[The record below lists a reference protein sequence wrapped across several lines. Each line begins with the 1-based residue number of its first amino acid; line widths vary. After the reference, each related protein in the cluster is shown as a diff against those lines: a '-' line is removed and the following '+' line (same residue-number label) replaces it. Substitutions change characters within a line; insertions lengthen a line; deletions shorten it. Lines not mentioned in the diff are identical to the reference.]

1 MAVKART
8 QFAKITY
15 MKIKSAIIYLNR
27 TKEQNGKLCAAL
39 EKTFDSLGIQ
49 HYVADYKSSQGE
61 IKEGTDLAV
70 CLGGDGT
77 LLRAARAAA
86 GTGVKVIGINSGSL
100 GFLSASEA
108 TNNFTEIIE
117 AILKGNVNEQERMLL
132 GITITRNGQTAF
144 TDCAL
149 NECVIKTCQARA
161 VTLSASYAGEEIK
174 EFFGDG
180 LIISTPTGST
190 AYNLAAGGPIAYP
203 TLDAFILTP
212 ICPHTLAQRP
222 LVLPAHKP
230 VTIQIAPKKPD
241 IALVLSL
248 DGQINFTPNYGDTL
262 TITKNKGSVCILY
275 PKGYGF
281 FNTLTAKLKWGSR

>member
-1 MAVKART
+1 
-8 QFAKITY
+8 

-27 TKEQNGKLCAAL
+27 TKEQTGKLCAAL
-39 EKTFDSLGIQ
+39 QKTLETLGIE
-49 HYVADYKSSQGE
+49 HYVADYKCTRGE
-61 IKEGTDLAV
+61 IKKGTDLAI
-70 CLGGDGT
+70 CLGGNGT

-86 GTGVKVIGINSGSL
+86 GSNVKVIGINSGSL

-108 TNNFTEIIE
+108 TNNFLNIIE
-117 AILKGNVNEQERMLL
+117 TILKGKVQKQERMLL
-132 GITITRNGQTAF
+132 DITLTRNGKVAF
-144 TDCAL
+144 KDCAL

-161 VTLSASYAGEEIK
+161 ITLSARYGQEDIK
-174 EFFGDG
+174 DFFGDG
-180 LIISTPTGST
+180 LIIATPTGST

-222 LVLPAHKP
+222 LVLPAQKP
-230 VTIQIAPKKPD
+230 LTINISPKKPD

-262 TITKNKGSVCILY
+262 TITKHKGSVCILY
-275 PKGYGF
+275 PKEYGF

>member
-1 MAVKART
+1 
-8 QFAKITY
+8 

-27 TKEQNGKLCAAL
+27 TKEQNANICASL
-39 EKTFDSLGIQ
+39 EKTFDNFGIH
-49 HYVADYKSSQGE
+49 HYVADYKSGAGE
-61 IKEGTDLAV
+61 IKQGTDLAV

-117 AILKGNVNEQERMLL
+117 AILKDKVQQQERMLL
-132 GITITRNGQTAF
+132 DVTLTRNGATAF
-144 TDCAL
+144 KDCAL

-161 VTLSASYAGEEIK
+161 VTLSANYAGEEIK

-222 LVLPAHKP
+222 LVLPAQKP
-230 VTIQIAPKKPD
+230 LTIQISPKKPD
-241 IALVLSL
+241 ISLVVSL

-262 TITKNKGSVCILY
+262 TITKHKGSVCILY
-275 PKGYGF
+275 PQEYGF

>member
-1 MAVKART
+1 
-8 QFAKITY
+8 

-39 EKTFDSLGIQ
+39 QKTLDAFDIK
-49 HYVADYKSSQGE
+49 HYVADYKSTRGE
-61 IKEGTDLAV
+61 IKKGTDLAI

-86 GTGVKVIGINSGSL
+86 GKDVKIIGINSGSL
-100 GFLSASEA
+100 GFLSSSEA
-108 TNNFTEIIE
+108 TNNFTTIIE
-117 AILKGNVNEQERMLL
+117 TILKGKVQKQERMLL
-132 GITITRNGQTAF
+132 DITLTRNGKTEF
-144 TDCAL
+144 KDCAL

-222 LVLPAHKP
+222 LVLPADKP
-230 VTIQIAPKKPD
+230 LTIEISPKKPD

-262 TITKNKGSVCILY
+262 TITKHKGSVCILY
-275 PKGYGF
+275 PKEYGF